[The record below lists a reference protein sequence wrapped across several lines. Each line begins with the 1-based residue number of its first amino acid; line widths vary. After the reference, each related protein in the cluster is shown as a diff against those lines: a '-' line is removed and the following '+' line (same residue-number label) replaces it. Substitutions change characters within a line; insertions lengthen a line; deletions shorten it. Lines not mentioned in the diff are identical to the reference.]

1 MNYQLSQAWSGLKQ
15 FQKKFDVLTGGG
27 FRALAKRRLRFLRAK
42 LRPNR
47 GSAGW
52 PSTQSQDSKPIIAA

>member
-47 GSAGW
+47 APRGG
-52 PSTQSQDSKPIIAA
+52 PRRNPKTQNP